1 MTIRITSSLFVFAI
15 LSACP
20 AIAQTSSFEKVVPA
34 PLLSFDAFA
43 RAAQVAPDQ
52 GRCVFATNA
61 LIGQLGDADVLMLRV
76 NGAGDIVQSLTI
88 GDTTGQGYHDV
99 AKEVVQSDKHYYV
112 SGYTRAIDTSAAHTF
127 TAFLIKVDTA
137 LNFKWQKNYILPGQ
151 EMYAEVMT
159 PIGGSDLLVAG
170 KIYDGNDFQSF
181 LMRTDSTGA
190 VQWIKQYQMPFG
202 ETIQCVRP
210 LPGGDLLM
218 SGSMIFG
225 FELVLPFVCKV
236 TAQGDWIWGKYYNYP
251 PMSIVEN
258 SSFLFVRAA
267 SVNDILLA
275 GHTDVFGAGSLDA
288 YVVNIDSSGA
298 INWARTYGGSQF
310 DLPYA
315 VQFDVAE
322 NELVMAG
329 NSGSFTSSGT
339 PHAMAM
345 RIDAGGAL
353 LATALYGDTAT
364 LQQAALY
371 HGSRI
376 AQDQRLLMGA
386 RFFPADDLYITGTDD
401 LLTNACNHHPVSASM
416 IAQTTSFGGFAATV
430 TVPEPTVTN
439 DELGHGVYIDGTMLC
454 LPPTAVNAPAGAA
467 DQPLLYPSPGDG
479 DFRVDLPAGSNAV
492 AIQLL
497 DMEGRVVW
505 RAGSVNAEVRI
516 PGTIVNGHYV
526 VSIEDANGERTVL
539 RYALQ
544 R

>member
-1 MTIRITSSLFVFAI
+1 MNIRSASSLFVVAI

-20 AIAQTSSFEKVVPA
+20 ALAQNSSFEKVVPA

-267 SVNDILLA
+267 SANDILLA

-288 YVVNIDSSGA
+288 YVVNIDSSGRSTGRGHTAAHNSTFRTRCSSMWRRTNWSWRVTPAPSHPAERRTPWPCASRQEAPCWRPRSTA
-298 INWARTYGGSQF
+298 IRRPCNKRHCTTVRASPRTS
-310 DLPYA
+310 
-315 VQFDVAE
+315 
-322 NELVMAG
+322 
-329 NSGSFTSSGT
+329 
-339 PHAMAM
+339 
-345 RIDAGGAL
+345 
-353 LATALYGDTAT
+353 
-364 LQQAALY
+364 
-371 HGSRI
+371 
-376 AQDQRLLMGA
+376 
-386 RFFPADDLYITGTDD
+386 
-401 LLTNACNHHPVSASM
+401 AC
-416 IAQTTSFGGFAATV
+416 
-430 TVPEPTVTN
+430 
-439 DELGHGVYIDGTMLC
+439 
-454 LPPTAVNAPAGAA
+454 
-467 DQPLLYPSPGDG
+467 
-479 DFRVDLPAGSNAV
+479 
-492 AIQLL
+492 
-497 DMEGRVVW
+497 
-505 RAGSVNAEVRI
+505 
-516 PGTIVNGHYV
+516 
-526 VSIEDANGERTVL
+526 
-539 RYALQ
+539 
-544 R
+544 

>member
-1 MTIRITSSLFVFAI
+1 MNIRNTASLLIAAVVGAF
-15 LSACP
+15 P
-20 AIAQTSSFEKVVPA
+20 ALAQTSSFEKVVPA

-43 RAAQVAPDQ
+43 RAAQIAPDQ

-127 TAFLIKVDTA
+127 TAYLIKVDTA

-159 PIGGSDLLVAG
+159 PIGTSDLLIAG

-190 VQWIKQYQMPFG
+190 LQWIKQYQMPFG

-267 SVNDILLA
+267 SVDDILLA
-275 GHTDVFGAGSLDA
+275 GHTDVFGAGALDA

-339 PHAMAM
+339 PYAMAM
-345 RIDAGGAL
+345 RIDATGTL
-353 LATALYGDTAT
+353 VATALYGDTAT
-364 LQQAALY
+364 IQQATLY
-371 HGSRI
+371 HGSRV
-376 AQDQRLLMGA
+376 APDQRLLMGA
-386 RFFPADDLYITGTDD
+386 RNFPADDLYITGTDD
-401 LLTNACNHHPVSASM
+401 ILANACNHHPVSAST
-416 IAQTTSFGGFAATV
+416 IVQTTSFGGFAATV
-430 TVPEPTVTN
+430 TVPQPLITA
-439 DELGHGVYIDGTMLC
+439 DELGHGVYMDGTMLC
-454 LPPTAVNAPAGAA
+454 LPPTAVNTPADAS
-467 DQPLLYPSPGDG
+467 DEPILYPSPGDG
-479 DFRVDLPAGSNAV
+479 SFRLNLPPWCKAV

-497 DMEGRVVW
+497 DMEGRIVW
-505 RAGSVNAEVRI
+505 RTGSVTTEVRI
-516 PGTIVNGHYV
+516 PDTIASGHYL
-526 VSIEDANGERTVL
+526 VSIEDVNAQRTVL